1 MEKEELE
8 WGLMG
13 AIGLFLLI
21 IGYYVLRSGFIMFLG
36 VVLMFISLLYVYKD
50 RKRVLT

>member
-1 MEKEELE
+1 MEKKEVG

-13 AIGLFLLI
+13 VIGLFLLI
-21 IGYYVLRSGFIMFLG
+21 IGYYVLNSGFIMVLG
-36 VVLMFISLLYVYKD
+36 VVLVFISLFYGYKD